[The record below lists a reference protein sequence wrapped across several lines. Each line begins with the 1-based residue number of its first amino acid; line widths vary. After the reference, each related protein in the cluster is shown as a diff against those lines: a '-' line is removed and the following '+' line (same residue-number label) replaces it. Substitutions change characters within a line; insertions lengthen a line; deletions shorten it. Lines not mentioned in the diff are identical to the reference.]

1 MADPVV
7 NLIDLTRSFKLGDTE
22 VHALQGVSISVD
34 RGEFVAIMGSSGS
47 GKSTLMNIIG
57 CLDRPTSGQ
66 FVFEGRDVAH
76 LSEPQLADI
85 RSRRI
90 GFVFQSFN
98 LLARTSALENVV
110 LPLLY
115 GAAAA
120 LTSKERN
127 DRGREMLAGVG
138 LADRA
143 DNTPS
148 QLSGGQQQRVALARA
163 LINKPAVL
171 LADEPT
177 GNLDTRTSHEIMDI
191 IRKLNREQGV
201 TVILVTHESDIGAYA
216 DRMIVMRDGHVL
228 SDEHQVAVGTPDQ
241 PTASATTG
249 APMAGAAGAPLLG
262 GDSGFRTAFLS
273 MIFFASLQ
281 ALARNKLRS
290 ALTMLGVF
298 IGVAALIAMVA
309 IGDGASAAVK
319 KQLES
324 LGTNMV
330 VVQPGASGAGG
341 VRSGAGSASTL
352 TVTDAETI
360 LHDDPA
366 VQRVS
371 YLTRQSGQVE
381 YGDQNWSTSIQGV
394 TPSYLD
400 IVSWNI
406 AEGSTMTEQEN
417 DAAETV
423 CLIGQTV
430 YQNLFPPGEDPIG
443 AIILIKGVPMRVIGL
458 LVGRGQTGFGQDQD
472 DIVMIPFNTA
482 ERKVL
487 GVAAPQSAQDQV
499 SVNYPPA
506 PNAFGISPRM
516 TGYVNSIYV
525 QAGGADLVNTAIS
538 QVIATLA
545 RRHHIRTGQLNDFS
559 VRNLSQVAA
568 AQESSSQ
575 VMAALLAMVAS
586 ISLLVGG
593 IGIMNILL
601 VSVTERT
608 REIGIRMAI
617 GARRVQVL
625 LQFLVESVLLSVTGG
640 VVGIIV
646 GIIAS
651 YIISS
656 LAQWPTQVS
665 FAAILYGF
673 SFSAAVGIFFGY
685 YPARKAAN
693 LNPIDALHY
702 E

>member
-1 MADPVV
+1 
-7 NLIDLTRSFKLGDTE
+7 LIDICRSFRLGGSE
-22 VHALQGVSISVD
+22 VPALQGVSVSIE

-66 FVFEGRDVAH
+66 FLFEGRDVAG
-76 LSEPQLADI
+76 LSEPELARI
-85 RSRRI
+85 RSERI

-98 LLARTSALENVV
+98 LLARTSALENVI

-115 GAAAA
+115 GASAA
-120 LTSKERN
+120 LSAGERN
-127 DRGREMLAGVG
+127 QRGRELLASVG
-138 LADRA
+138 LAERA
-143 DNTPS
+143 RNLPN

-163 LINKPAVL
+163 LINHPAVL

-177 GNLDTRTSHEIMDI
+177 GNLDTRTSHEIMAV
-191 IRKLNREQGV
+191 IRHLNRDQGV
-201 TVILVTHESDIGAYA
+201 TVVVVTHEPDIAAYA
-216 DRMIVMRDGHVL
+216 DRVIVMRDGKIL
-228 SDEHQVAVGTPDQ
+228 SDEHQMAVGPRDVTETTPG
-241 PTASATTG
+241 PASASPEIVPPAPDSATG
-249 APMAGAAGAPLLG
+249 L
-262 GDSGFRTAFLS
+262 RVAFLS
-273 MIFFASLQ
+273 MIVSASLE

-309 IGDGASAAVK
+309 VGDGASAAVQ
-319 KQLES
+319 KQLET

-330 VVQPGASGAGG
+330 VVQPGTTTAGG
-341 VRSGAGSASTL
+341 VRAGAGSASTL
-352 TVTDAETI
+352 TVVDAETI
-360 LHDDPA
+360 LREDPA
-366 VQRVS
+366 VARVS
-371 YLTRQSGQVE
+371 YLARQTGQVE
-381 YGDQNWSTSIQGV
+381 YRDQNWNTAIQGV

-400 IVSWNI
+400 IVSWHI
-406 AEGSTMTEQEN
+406 ASGSAMTEQQN

-430 YQNLFPPGEDPIG
+430 YQNLFPRGEDPVG
-443 AIILIKGVPMRVIGL
+443 AIVLVKGVPMRVIGL
-458 LVGRGQTGFGQDQD
+458 LAAKGQSGYGQDQD
-472 DIVMIPFNTA
+472 DVVMIPFNAA

-487 GVAAPQSAQDQV
+487 GVAAPQTAQDQV
-499 SVNYPPA
+499 SATYPVA
-506 PNAFGISPRM
+506 ASAFGINPRM

-525 QAGGADLVNTAIS
+525 QAAAADLVSTAIA
-538 QVIATLA
+538 QVSVTLA
-545 RRHHIRTGQLNDFS
+545 RRHHIQIGQLDDFS
-559 VRNLSQVAA
+559 VRNLSQIVA

-617 GARRVQVL
+617 GAQRLQVL
-625 LQFLVESVLLSVTGG
+625 LQFLAESVLLSVTGG
-640 VVGIIV
+640 IAGIGFGLLV
-646 GIIAS
+646 SA
-651 YIISS
+651 IISQV
-656 LAQWPTQVS
+656 AHWPTQVS
-665 FAAILYGF
+665 LTAVLGGFA
-673 SFSAAVGIFFGY
+673 FSAAVGIFFGY

>member
-1 MADPVV
+1 MAAPVIS
-7 NLIDLTRSFKLGDTE
+7 LIDLTRSFQLGDTQ
-22 VHALQGVSISVD
+22 VHALQGINLSVN

-66 FVFEGRDVAH
+66 YVFEGHDVAR
-76 LSEPQLADI
+76 LSEPQLADV

-115 GAAAA
+115 GAAAT
-120 LTSKERN
+120 LTSKQRS
-127 DRGREMLAGVG
+127 DRGREMLASVG

-143 DNTPS
+143 DNTSS

-163 LINKPAVL
+163 LINQPAVL

-177 GNLDTRTSHEIMDI
+177 GNLDTRTSHEIMEI

-201 TVILVTHESDIGAYA
+201 TVIVVTHEADIGAYA
-216 DRMIVMRDGHVL
+216 DRMIVMRDGKIV
-228 SDEHQVAVGTPDQ
+228 SDEHQVAVGTPAR
-241 PTASATTG
+241 ASATSAMRATSVA
-249 APMAGAAGAPLLG
+249 APDA
-262 GDSGFRTAFLS
+262 DTTFRVAFLS

-290 ALTMLGVF
+290 GLTMLGVF

-309 IGDGASAAVK
+309 VGDGASAAVQ

-330 VVQPGASGAGG
+330 VVQPGATTAGG
-341 VRSGAGSASTL
+341 IRAGAGSASTL
-352 TVTDAETI
+352 TVTDADSI
-360 LHDDPA
+360 VHADPA
-366 VQRVS
+366 VLRVG
-371 YLTRQSGQVE
+371 YLTRQAGQVE
-381 YGDQNWSTSIQGV
+381 YGSQNWSTNIQGV
-394 TPSYLD
+394 SPSYLD
-400 IVSWNI
+400 IVSWRI
-406 AEGSTMTEQEN
+406 ATGSMMTESEN
-417 DAAETV
+417 DAAELV

-430 YQNLFPPGEDPIG
+430 YQNLFPSGENPVG
-443 AIILIKGVPMRVIGL
+443 AVILIKGVPVRVIGL
-458 LVGRGQTGFGQDQD
+458 LAGKGQTGYGQDQD
-472 DIVMIPFNTA
+472 DLVMIPFNTA

-487 GVAAPQSAQDQV
+487 GAAAPLASQNIVSA
-499 SVNYPPA
+499 NYPP
-506 PNAFGISPRM
+506 PVNPFGIAPRL

-525 QAGGADLVNTAIS
+525 QAGGPDMVATAIQ
-538 QVIATLA
+538 QVTTTLA
-545 RRHHIRTGQLNDFS
+545 KRHRIRPGQLNDFS
-559 VRNLSQVAA
+559 VRNLSQI
-568 AQESSSQ
+568 AQAQQSSSQ
-575 VMAALLAMVAS
+575 VMSALLATVAS
-586 ISLLVGG
+586 ISLIVGG

-617 GARRVQVL
+617 GARRLQVL
-625 LQFLVESVLLSVTGG
+625 LQFLAESVLLSVTGG
-640 VVGIIV
+640 AAGIMVGV
-646 GIIAS
+646 LAS
-651 YIISS
+651 FIISS
-656 LAQWPTQVS
+656 VAQWPTQVS
-665 FAAILYGF
+665 FTAIAIGF
-673 SFSAAVGIFFGY
+673 GFSAAVGVFFGY